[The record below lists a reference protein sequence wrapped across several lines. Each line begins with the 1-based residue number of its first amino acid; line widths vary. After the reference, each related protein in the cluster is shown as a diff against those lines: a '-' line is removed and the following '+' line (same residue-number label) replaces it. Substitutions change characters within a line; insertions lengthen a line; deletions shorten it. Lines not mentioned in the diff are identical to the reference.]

1 MLNFAD
7 DRTGVAPS
15 PIELSFNLDVD
26 ATAELRRISAETGV
40 SPESLLQVALR
51 FLFIAA
57 DARGKQ
63 RRMLVTS
70 PFGRPLQELIIPI
83 AQPGSDA

>member
-15 PIELSFNLDVD
+15 PIELSFKLDGH
-26 ATAELRRISAETGV
+26 ATAEIRRISGETGV
-40 SPESLLQVALR
+40 SPDTLLRVALR

-57 DARGKQ
+57 DARSKDQ
-63 RRMLVTS
+63 HMLVTS
-70 PFGRPLQELIIPI
+70 PSGRPIKELVIPVG
-83 AQPGSDA
+83 QP

>member
-15 PIELSFNLDVD
+15 PIELSFKLDVH
-26 ATAELRRISAETGV
+26 ATDEVQRISVETGV

-57 DARGKQ
+57 DARAKN

-70 PFGRPLQELIIPI
+70 RSGRPIQELIIPV
-83 AQPGSDA
+83 AQP

>member
-15 PIELSFNLDVD
+15 PIELSFKLDVH
-26 ATAELRRISAETGV
+26 ATGEIRRISVETGV
-40 SPESLLQVALR
+40 SPENLLQVALR

-57 DARGKQ
+57 DARANKQ
-63 RRMLVTS
+63 RMLVTS
-70 PFGRPLQELIIPI
+70 RSGRPIKELIIPKGQTS
-83 AQPGSDA
+83 ADA